1 MSSIKEIF
9 STKNSPINVL
19 MQTEWFLGFILIVV
33 YLDAYFQL
41 VHQVPIYIAIQQR
54 EIYLT
59 NAIDYIATISFFSIT
74 FTALFTLMRFL
85 HIFLLSN
92 LLDKIGCKTY
102 ELPKSEEAK
111 DFKRISDLKIQAAR
125 ENNKELRYYC
135 EKAEEKIR
143 MRTSISRR
151 FLGIIFFTIIHIY
164 FAKEWENY
172 PLMFRF
178 IFEYLETQPED
189 FRSFVH
195 FVLILLMI
203 PVFYLL
209 EQSIKIENDYIYFSS
224 DNK

>member
-59 NAIDYIATISFFSIT
+59 NAIDYIAAISFFSIT

-143 MRTSISRR
+143 MRISISRR

-189 FRSFVH
+189 LKYFIGTI
-195 FVLILLMI
+195 LTLLMI
-203 PVFYLL
+203 PVFYLF
-209 EQSIKIENDYIYFSS
+209 EQAIKIENDFIHFPN
-224 DNK
+224 DNE